1 MSVSANGE
9 PWPKG
14 VTPRPSPCAS
24 AAHGSR
30 GVYED
35 PAEAIKV
42 IVTDIGIMMRR
53 KGAAEALHQT
63 QQIEEIDKELKK
75 QHQKLQWVLECRNG
89 MVVEEA
95 EEVAQALERGADQDV
110 LEEVGDLLFAAVN
123 LARRAGVHPTTA
135 LARANKKFQGRF
147 ERVEQEARSR
157 GITLA
162 DAGLEALD
170 ALWEQVKEEEETG

>member
-14 VTPRPSPCAS
+14 ITPRPSPCAF

-30 GVYED
+30 GVDED

-53 KGAAEALHQT
+53 KGAAGALHQT

-75 QHQKLQWVLECRNG
+75 QHQKLQLVLECRNG

-95 EEVAQALERGADQDV
+95 EDPEGFEALRREFNWGYPRPRGEIDQLPILKSTVPMDVIFLVSARLASHADSSQQHGIRLSATSCRGAS
-110 LEEVGDLLFAAVN
+110 G
-123 LARRAGVHPTTA
+123 T
-135 LARANKKFQGRF
+135 
-147 ERVEQEARSR
+147 
-157 GITLA
+157 
-162 DAGLEALD
+162 
-170 ALWEQVKEEEETG
+170 